1 MLKKIIGTVLALGLT
16 AFAVAEDVTS
26 PATADTQNIDVGSSD
41 TGSIDDSMT
50 DFMASIADVLS
61 ENDRSD
67 DLADDSSDNGDN
79 RRNDDR
85 GNRHQTHLGLGFA
98 YDTNKVY
105 SYKTR
110 QQVSQANNVANGKS
124 KRSDRSKND
133 DDSDSDSD
141 DDSDGDSDGCRGNGH
156 KKGKG
161 KGNKDCG
168 DPSPSD

>member
-26 PATADTQNIDVGSSD
+26 PATADTQNIEAGSND
-41 TGSIDDSMT
+41 TGTSDDSMT
-50 DFMASIADVLS
+50 DFMASIADVLT

-67 DLADDSSDNGDN
+67 ELAADSRDNGDN
-79 RRNDDR
+79 RRNDDL

-105 SYKTR
+105 SYKTS
-110 QQVSQANNVANGKS
+110 QQISQANDAGDDTS
-124 KRSDRSKND
+124 
-133 DDSDSDSD
+133 DDSSGREND
-141 DDSDGDSDGCRGNGH
+141 DDSDGDGDVCRGNGH
-156 KKGKG
+156 KKGQG